1 MHTQFLK
8 KSKYLLL
15 QFLKEPGG
23 FSFFPSSFFWDKNI
37 KNEDV
42 WRSLEKYFNSEYS
55 NISDKNNKLN
65 LYIHIPFC
73 TRICSYCNC
82 FKKLLDQKGEID
94 TYIEYLRKEAKLVYA
109 INGGMKIQINTIFIW
124 WGTPN
129 LLSSE
134 QFKNMYSIIGDYFDI
149 STLEQFLIDGHPNYY
164 TTEKIDYL
172 KSIWVNRITF
182 AVQTFDEAVLE
193 MNNRDKYNKDT
204 MKKNL
209 KYLKQKNITSNIDLL
224 IWLKWQ
230 TFESVKNDIDTLK
243 TLEVDNVS
251 VHYFMNSNNIDY
263 EMGENYL
270 ELIEQIKQYLQKI
283 DLPHRASNVQEDYF
297 ASKRNSTLSLW
308 ATAVTNI
315 FWNTIFQKP
324 ENKSYYEM
332 LDAWKLPVGSG
343 LQITK
348 KDEMIKYIYLNILFW
363 VNIAEFYNLYKT
375 DIFESFSGEFKFLKE
390 NNIISIQNGNIVSKK
405 SDFITLLYAG
415 IFFIK
420 NFAVF
425 RLSDYNEDELKNFF
439 SDTGELIDK

>member
-1 MHTQFLK
+1 M
-8 KSKYLLL
+8 
-15 QFLKEPGG
+15 
-23 FSFFPSSFFWDKNI
+23 
-37 KNEDV
+37 
-42 WRSLEKYFNSEYS
+42 
-55 NISDKNNKLN
+55 
-65 LYIHIPFC
+65 
-73 TRICSYCNC
+73 
-82 FKKLLDQKGEID
+82 
-94 TYIEYLRKEAKLVYA
+94 
-109 INGGMKIQINTIFIW
+109 
-124 WGTPN
+124 
-129 LLSSE
+129 
-134 QFKNMYSIIGDYFDI
+134 
-149 STLEQFLIDGHPNYY
+149 
-164 TTEKIDYL
+164 
-172 KSIWVNRITF
+172 
-182 AVQTFDEAVLE
+182 QTFDEAVLE

-204 MKKNL
+204 LKKNL

>member
-1 MHTQFLK
+1 
-8 KSKYLLL
+8 
-15 QFLKEPGG
+15 
-23 FSFFPSSFFWDKNI
+23 
-37 KNEDV
+37 
-42 WRSLEKYFNSEYS
+42 
-55 NISDKNNKLN
+55 
-65 LYIHIPFC
+65 
-73 TRICSYCNC
+73 
-82 FKKLLDQKGEID
+82 
-94 TYIEYLRKEAKLVYA
+94 
-109 INGGMKIQINTIFIW
+109 
-124 WGTPN
+124 
-129 LLSSE
+129 
-134 QFKNMYSIIGDYFDI
+134 MYSIIGDYFDI

-172 KSIWVNRITF
+172 KSIWVNRLTF

-204 MKKNL
+204 LKKNL